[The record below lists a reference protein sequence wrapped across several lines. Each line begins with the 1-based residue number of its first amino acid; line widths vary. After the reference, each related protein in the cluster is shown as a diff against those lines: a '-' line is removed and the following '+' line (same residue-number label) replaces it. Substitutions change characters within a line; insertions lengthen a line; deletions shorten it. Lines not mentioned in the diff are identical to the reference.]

1 MPVGHG
7 HRIRQSVAMRSRRGS
22 RRGRFYEY
30 LLGLVG
36 LPAHYR
42 HYAENAAE
50 NGSRKVQ
57 RSAGQNQIHA

>member
-1 MPVGHG
+1 MDTASAKALRCGRGAAHG
-7 HRIRQSVAMRSRRGS
+7 AAG
-22 RRGRFYEY
+22 FYEY